1 MYGKFAAPTS
11 VEFAPVPYFLEN
23 PSYLF
28 EDRQKQLFVLTSA
41 AAGLGKVPARLHV
54 LSHAGAHAIQVFT
67 DWLLERVKAS
77 YVEPFLSLRISDVGP
92 LLPTENGSLFS
103 PMYMPPAGDDPG
115 VHWKGLRRCHRLK
128 LGHLTYSEISKY
140 IVSGMGRPTSLAPFK
155 SLAKTERA
163 SYAYAFTRT
172 AGPIMLDSHAPQG
185 RLTLDT
191 RPDGGWCILRGMASV
206 VDNYAGRVARA
217 LRDRGVSSA
226 EALRMVQAA
235 EGAVRLG
242 HKRGMLPSEL
252 ASVLWHPSVGRGR
265 AGGFSRGRGRSGGRS
280 TVADAVGCAAAPIEA
295 YLFDEPASEPPKCG

>member
-41 AAGLGKVPARLHV
+41 AAGLGKVPARWHV

-172 AGPIMLDSHAPQG
+172 AGPIMLDSPFLPSTGFARTQKNLDEQG
-185 RLTLDT
+185 L
-191 RPDGGWCILRGMASV
+191 CILFYRKHEKTWLAYCSREH
-206 VDNYAGRVARA
+206 D
-217 LRDRGVSSA
+217 A
-226 EALRMVQAA
+226 EPFGEWIEKKIAPLTM
-235 EGAVRLG
+235 ERLL
-242 HKRGMLPSEL
+242 KL
-252 ASVLWHPSVGRGR
+252 
-265 AGGFSRGRGRSGGRS
+265 
-280 TVADAVGCAAAPIEA
+280 
-295 YLFDEPASEPPKCG
+295 